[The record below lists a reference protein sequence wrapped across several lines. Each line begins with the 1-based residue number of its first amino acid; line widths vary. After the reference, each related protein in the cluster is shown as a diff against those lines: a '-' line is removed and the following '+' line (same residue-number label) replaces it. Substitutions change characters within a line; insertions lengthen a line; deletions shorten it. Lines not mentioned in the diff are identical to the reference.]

1 MFPRDYRLTF
11 PEITERILMIALLVG
26 IACVIQRVSIEVYRV
41 GLVPIISAT
50 LLQIAVGNLPRD
62 ASIKKSMLL
71 ILFYL
76 GIVATIFL
84 VGILLVPVLSQLGS

>member
-26 IACVIQRVSIEVYRV
+26 IACVIQRISIEVYRV
-41 GLVPIISAT
+41 GLVTIISAT

-62 ASIKKSMLL
+62 ASIKKSLLL

-76 GIVATIFL
+76 GIVATIFF